1 LDWFWWWVSVVSQS
15 INQRINNLI
24 LDGGGSTTLD
34 DLTDTEFNSL
44 FSGDI
49 LTYNSSAGYWEN
61 TKQLAGNYVITGS
74 LLVTG
79 SITAD
84 SFIAGDVGTPLID
97 SATSLDLTAATEI
110 TLTSAGDG
118 VVIEDVLVLNKIIG
132 DTPTLPL
139 TGSLMN
145 SGSIDGDTKLWFF
158 NGTSWKEV
166 AFV

>member
-1 LDWFWWWVSVVSQS
+1 M
-15 INQRINNLI
+15 INNLI
-24 LDGGGSTTLD
+24 LDGSGASNLD
-34 DLTDTEFNSL
+34 ELTDITFGPL
-44 FSGDI
+44 FSGQI
-49 LTYNSSAGYWEN
+49 LAYNSPAGYWEN
-61 TKQLAGNYVITGS
+61 TSQLDGDYVITGS

-84 SFIAGDVGTPLID
+84 SFIAGDVGTPIID

-118 VVIEDVLVLNKIIG
+118 VVIEDVLVLNKVIG
-132 DTPTLPL
+132 DNPTLPL